1 MSLQSLIII
10 ITKKLSEDF
19 CFIFNNIINQIEY
32 IKCNFF
38 YFMFAIKSTNK
49 KLYRG
54 NKYILIEFL
63 KNYVILDHYFR
74 KAYNNNRRKNEPAF
88 LNRVN
93 PNRTY

>member
-10 ITKKLSEDF
+10 TKLSEDF

-54 NKYILIEFL
+54 NKYINRIFEKLC
-63 KNYVILDHYFR
+63 YFR
-74 KAYNNNRRKNEPAF
+74 SLF
-88 LNRVN
+88 
-93 PNRTY
+93 